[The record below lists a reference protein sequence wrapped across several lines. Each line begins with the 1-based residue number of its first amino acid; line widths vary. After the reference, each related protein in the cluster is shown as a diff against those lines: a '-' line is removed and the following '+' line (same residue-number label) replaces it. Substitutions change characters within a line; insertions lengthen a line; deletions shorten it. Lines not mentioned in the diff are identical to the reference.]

1 FDTAQNKFVLVPIDL
16 GAATDQLFLIL
27 YGTGLRGRASLTG
40 AAATMGGANA
50 EVLYV
55 GTQGGF
61 VGLDQAN
68 LRIPRSLL
76 GRGEVNV
83 ALSVDGIAA
92 NVVTVSVK

>member
-1 FDTAQNKFVLVPIDL
+1 
-16 GAATDQLFLIL
+16 
-27 YGTGLRGRASLTG
+27 
-40 AAATMGGANA
+40 MNA

-68 LRIPRSLL
+68 LRLPRSLL

-83 ALSVDGIAA
+83 ALSVDGIFA